1 MKKEI
6 NSKVS
11 VTFQF
16 DDDEVAALR
25 KTIEIIHEI
34 VGTITDYNGE
44 YLDPDAVLDCGW
56 DKISRND
63 LAELARQLGY
73 ILEVIDGTEGVE
85 IC

>member
-1 MKKEI
+1 MEKEI

-34 VGTITDYNGE
+34 AGTITDYNGE
-44 YLDPDAVLDCGW
+44 YLDPDAVLGRGW

-63 LAELARQLGY
+63 LAELTIRLRY
-73 ILEVIDGTEGVE
+73 ILNVIDGTEGVE